1 MSKKTG
7 RNDLCP
13 CGSGKK
19 FKQCCQSV
27 SQNTQLPIKP
37 GAHQI
42 AAALRAALLHQHAGQ
57 SSRAEVI
64 YQQILQAVPNNPD
77 ALHLLGTITLQSGR
91 VEDAIQLI
99 SRAIKF
105 APPNPEYYNNLGF
118 AFHERGDLPTAE
130 KHYRKALSIKPD
142 YANAH
147 YNLHALLLNSKDHA
161 ASISCLRQVIT
172 ANPSDIDAHFML
184 GVLLDYS
191 GNIGPAN
198 MEFGIVE
205 KGSNLHRARL
215 DAWRHLKSAGP
226 QLPQVTGS
234 MIQTFRLAFG
244 AAPKNGLILEFG
256 VRFGNTIRQIAALAH
271 QQVHGFDSF
280 EGLPEE
286 WHHEA
291 KGSYT
296 TKGQIPSVPKN
307 VSLHVGWFDESLP
320 AFLQSHQG
328 PARLINVDCDI
339 YSSTK
344 TVLDFLAPRIVPGT
358 VIVFDEYIGNEH
370 WREDEFKAFQEAVA
384 KYGWHY
390 NYLCVSP
397 FTKQV
402 AVQIKKV

>member
-1 MSKKTG
+1 MTKKIG

-19 FKQCCQSV
+19 FKQCCQPV
-27 SQNTQLPIKP
+27 SQNAHQPIKP
-37 GAHQI
+37 SIQQI
-42 AAALRAALLHQHAGQ
+42 TAALRAALLQQHAGH

-64 YQQILQAVPNNPD
+64 CQQVLQVAPNNPD

-91 VEDAIQLI
+91 IEDAIRLI
-99 SRAIKF
+99 SRAIKL

-118 AFHERGDLPTAE
+118 AFHERGDLPIAE

-142 YANAH
+142 YVNAH

-161 ASISCLRQVIT
+161 ASISCLRQVI
-172 ANPSDIDAHFML
+172 ALNPSDIDAHFML
-184 GVLLDYS
+184 GVLLDCS
-191 GNIGPAN
+191 GNIEPAN

-205 KGSNLHRARL
+205 KGTNLHRARL
-215 DAWRHLKSAGP
+215 DAWRHLKSAAP
-226 QLPQVTGS
+226 RLPQITGS
-234 MIQTFRLAFG
+234 MIQTFRLAFE
-244 AAPKNGLILEFG
+244 AAPKNGLVLEFG
-256 VRFGNTIRQIAALAH
+256 VRFGNTIHQIAVLAH

-296 TKGQIPSVPKN
+296 TKGQIPPVPKN
-307 VSLHVGWFDESLP
+307 VSLHVGWFDDTLP
-320 AFLQSHQG
+320 IFLQGHQG
-328 PARLINVDCDI
+328 PVRLINVDCDI

-344 TVLDFLAPRIVPGT
+344 TVLDLLAPRIISGT

-384 KYGWHY
+384 KYGWSY
-390 NYLCVSP
+390 DYLCFST

-402 AVQIKKV
+402 AVQIREV